1 MTKDTVNSRTRIPA
15 PKYSADLDAVLELVR
30 ARAVGRELEQ
40 SRFLDEIELLR
51 NAGFGT
57 LTLPREL
64 GGSAASIVEL
74 TERLIELSEADSN
87 LAQVFRAH
95 FATVESL
102 LTIAPRDQSDRWLA
116 RIAAGEFFGG
126 ATQERSSASVGSL
139 NTRLEQSGD
148 GYLLNGTKHYSTGS
162 IYADWIAVTAALPDD
177 SFATAYVRTDA
188 PGVVL
193 NDDWDGF
200 GQRLSGSGTTIF
212 ADVAVPAD
220 HVAEFH
226 GAKPSHLNAFVQLIL
241 LACLAGIARTIV
253 SEAGTYLNERTRTFS
268 HGSAGAAR
276 LDPLVQ
282 SVVGRLAANSFAAD
296 AVTLRLAAAVEEAH
310 RAAAAGAPD
319 AELINR
325 AEREASLAQI
335 VVTELVLS
343 SANSLFDVGGASAL
357 SRTRSFDR
365 LWRNARTLAS
375 HNPVIYKLR
384 ACGEDALSGTGLIFD
399 WTTGESAVTTPR
411 I

>member
-1 MTKDTVNSRTRIPA
+1 MTKDTINPRIRIPA
-15 PKYSADLDAVLELVR
+15 LKHTADLDAVLELVR
-30 ARAVGRELEQ
+30 ARAVDRELERTLFQ
-40 SRFLDEIELLR
+40 DEIELLR
-51 NAGFGT
+51 GAGFGT
-57 LTLPREL
+57 MTLPRNL
-64 GGSAASIVEL
+64 GGSGASVVEL
-74 TERLIELSEADSN
+74 TLRLIALSEADSN

-102 LTIAPRDQSDRWLA
+102 LTIAPRERSDRWLA
-116 RIAAGEFFGG
+116 RVAAGEFFGG

-139 NTRLEQSGD
+139 NTRLERSGD

-162 IYADWIAVTAALPDD
+162 IYTDWIAVTAALSDN
-177 SFATAYVRTDA
+177 SFATAYVRADA

-193 NDDWDGF
+193 KDDWDGF

-212 ADVAVPAD
+212 SDVAVPAD
-220 HVAEFH
+220 DVAEFH

-241 LACLAGIARTIV
+241 LACLAGIGRTIV
-253 SEAGTYLNERTRTFS
+253 REAGKYVNERTRAFS

-282 SVVGRLAANSFAAD
+282 SVVGRLAANSYAAD
-296 AVTLRLAAAVEEAH
+296 AVTLKLAATVEEAH
-310 RAAAAGAPD
+310 QAAAAGAPD
-319 AELINR
+319 ADLINR
-325 AEREASLAQI
+325 AEREAGLAQI

-343 SANSLFDVGGASAL
+343 SANALFDVGGASAL

-365 LWRNARTLAS
+365 LWRNARTIAS

-384 ACGEDALSGTGLIFD
+384 ASGEEALSGAGLIFD
-399 WTTGESAVTTPR
+399 WTTGESAASTSR